1 MFNLFLFQIG
11 QRVNNNNFKMEDV
24 NPTPAF
30 SDIDSSVSTPQS
42 MNPQI
47 QTADDQQH
55 HQTNQQPAPP
65 GNLFSLF
72 QTSQRKSEHGPERL
86 KIITHAMFNGCKG
99 GFIAVII
106 DKLA

>member
-1 MFNLFLFQIG
+1 
-11 QRVNNNNFKMEDV
+11 MEDV

-30 SDIDSSVSTPQS
+30 SDVDSSVSTPQS

-72 QTSQRKSEHGPERL
+72 QTSQRNTDQNEALMAIKELRKLE
-86 KIITHAMFNGCKG
+86 INA
-99 GFIAVII
+99 AV
-106 DKLA
+106 L